1 MANRTYLLPQV
12 IIQQDFKSLPASA
25 TQDLIAVIVGP
36 QKSVRDTSDP
46 DDFSNVAY
54 GTFASSVAGST
65 ASVTYTLKGVTS
77 LDVVQRDSI
86 YMELREVSA
95 VYATLS
101 AGAVFASSLN
111 TLTIQAGGGYIAY
124 PSLSISRNA
133 AFKNRDVAVGDG
145 VVILNGGVVVGT
157 TTITG
162 FDRSTVAATAAAG
175 TADANNLLAA
185 NLAATTAATVSIVAA
200 AGATHTATATAT
212 AYQSPIE
219 LGFVG
224 DTYTVT
230 CVTAGAAGAAKF
242 NVTSLHGD
250 NVSNVT
256 SVTLGTAMAVG
267 ARGLTLTIAG
277 TGNYVVGQI
286 FSIVATRAFVSKVAN
301 VAASTPASSY
311 AGAVNTVYE
320 VKVVKGGVFAD
331 SPQVSVTTTN
341 GVDYAAP
348 QAITAAT
355 SEFYLGTLGLKGTF
369 TSNTN
374 TGLRLGDVFYIAVT
388 ASSLGAAMSA
398 RIADPLPSAIIS
410 STQIVVNYCY
420 NAASVKLPRVGYPD
434 AGSVAW
440 TISTD
445 NKQVVLDDD
454 IFVTNSGFTE
464 LNGSLMNMK
473 VAKATVF
480 IGYNALKLE
489 KANQINTI
497 SDTSLIEAQIGKLVP
512 ENPIAYGVFKALQ
525 NSAGVRVYYVPV
537 DEETVEGYSRAFEA
551 TTYDGSAYY
560 VTPMTNDPSIIE
572 VAKAH
577 VLASS
582 DDSKSRERIALVNEP
597 FSTTNL
603 KVDKKVDG
611 QGWTGYVFVN
621 PTVANQYDRAI
632 IPNASLLTD
641 GIRPGD
647 YFRSNFSTDALGNET
662 YQSVKIISVLDE
674 ENMILE
680 APAFSSPI
688 GSATTPRRVQI
699 SRVLSKNEQ
708 AQEISAASSG
718 LASRRVVNVWP
729 NLLGDGDMLING
741 YFGAAAIAGLKSGV
755 APHQPLTN
763 VTLTGFT
770 TASNSTPYFTL
781 DQLNTVAGGG
791 TWIIDQERVGSDS
804 AGMIYNR
811 HQLTTDYTDDNMSE
825 ISITTNLD
833 SISKILR
840 EDLKVFIG
848 QYNNHPYFT
857 QLLHTRLADRLTY
870 LQGYAVTEKAG
881 PQLIDYEIIS
891 VETDPLIRTRVN
903 VNVNLTLPYPVN
915 VINLKLTVV

>member
-36 QKSVRDTSDP
+36 QKSVRTISDP
-46 DDFSNVAY
+46 DDLSNVAY
-54 GTFASSVAGST
+54 GTFASSVTGSS
-65 ASVTYTLKGVTS
+65 APVTYTLKGVTS
-77 LDVVQRDSI
+77 LDVVQRASI

-101 AGAVFASSLN
+101 GGNVFATTPN
-111 TLTIQAGGGYIAY
+111 TLTIPSGFGYIAY
-124 PSLSISRNA
+124 PSLSISRRA
-133 AFKNRDVAVGDG
+133 EFKNRDVAVGDG

-162 FDRSTVAATAAAG
+162 FERTTVAATAAAG
-175 TADANNLLAA
+175 TADANNQI
-185 NLAATTAATVSIVAA
+185 AATTAATVTASGTTV
-200 AGATHTATATAT
+200 ATHTPAASAT
-212 AYQSPIE
+212 AYQPPLE

-230 CVTAGAAGAAKF
+230 CVTGGVGGTAKF
-242 NVTSLHGD
+242 NVTSLRGD

-256 SVTLGTAMAVG
+256 SVALASPMAVG
-267 ARGLTLTIAG
+267 TRGLTLTITG
-277 TGNYVVGQI
+277 SGNYVVGQI
-286 FSIVATRAFVSKVAN
+286 FSIVATRQFTSKVPSVAN
-301 VAASTPASSY
+301 AASAYT
-311 AGAVNTVYE
+311 GAVNTVYE

-348 QAITAAT
+348 QAITTAT
-355 SEFYLGTLGLKGTF
+355 SEFYLGTLGLKAVF
-369 TSNTN
+369 SASPAN

-388 ASSLGAAMSA
+388 AASLGAALSA
-398 RIADPLPSAIIS
+398 RISDPLPSTITNT
-410 STQIVVNYCY
+410 TQIVVHYCY

-454 IFVTNSGFTE
+454 IFITNSNFTE
-464 LNGSLMNMK
+464 LNGLLLNMK

-480 IGYNALKLE
+480 IGYDALKLE

-497 SDTSLIEAQIGKLVP
+497 SDASLIEAQIGKLVP
-512 ENPIAYGVFKALQ
+512 ENPIAYGVFKALE

-537 DEETVEGYSRAFEA
+537 DEETVAGYSRAFEA

-560 VTPMTNDPSIIE
+560 ITPMTNDPSIIE
-572 VAKAH
+572 AAKAH

-597 FSTTNL
+597 FSTTKL

-611 QGWTGYVFVN
+611 QGWTGYVFVS
-621 PTVANQYDRAI
+621 PTVASQFDRAI
-632 IPNASLLTD
+632 IPDASLLTD

-680 APAFSSPI
+680 APAFSSAI
-688 GSATTPRRVQI
+688 GSSTTPRRVQI